1 MYKEEFFS
9 KKIILDNSEK
19 IIVEGKAEYNNNKTE
34 RFKLNI
40 KIVNSKTN
48 KKLIVIMLNP
58 SESSKYKNGI
68 FIDQTITN
76 LVKIANENGY
86 NNLIVFNLLAEIEP
100 KSEKVNYNPSE
111 INIKNI
117 LTCIDNFSDDIL
129 IAWGSKYINSTKE
142 PSIKKLLKTLNKN
155 KQRVYTFCANKN
167 QNYPKHPGRI
177 NLDCCRNCYGRK
189 NKIDLKLYFN

>member
-1 MYKEEFFS
+1 MYKEEIFQ
-9 KKIILDNSEK
+9 KKIIFDNLEK
-19 IIVEGKAEYNNNKTE
+19 IIVEGKAEYNDNKTE

-58 SESSKYKNGI
+58 SESSKDKNGI

-86 NNLIVFNLLAEIEP
+86 NNLIIFNLLAEIEP
-100 KSEKVNYNPSE
+100 KSEKVNYNLSE

-129 IAWGSKYINSTKE
+129 IAWGSKYINSTRE
-142 PSIKKLLKTLNKN
+142 PSIKNLLKTLSK
-155 KQRVYTFCANKN
+155 KQTTCLY
-167 QNYPKHPGRI
+167 I
-177 NLDCCRNCYGRK
+177 LRK
-189 NKIDLKLYFN
+189 